1 MPQLVFLKQFLRV
14 LWVVLGVGLTL
25 WIVQK
30 NLPPGGRLIARMPA
44 GEPSGFIGGLTP
56 GDRVALAEENGRRY
70 FALTDEPAY
79 FRLARP
85 RFFRQAVV
93 RLHYRH
99 DGEPLIELGARVS
112 RERWQFDLRPVDAAL
127 LDGLGWSA
135 RQDGRYRVYEKKPT
149 GRTAAEILRAADA
162 RKTAVYHLDPVRWGM
177 TVPGAVDRGAELECQ
192 LSTVNCQKL
201 YIYAARPPFQ
211 ASIDIVGKATVKL
224 VKDGETI
231 LTRAA
236 ADETV
241 ELAVTNAKPGL
252 YRLEI
257 DAAEGGASRVRTAN
271 AILAAAGQ
279 PPKPPVFFQ
288 PEFPSINAET
298 RVAEAGY
305 DTIVADYV
313 PPKIGADGW
322 KTSEAEFDLG
332 TLAAEGGGVQMIVSV
347 PGIKAVGR
355 PVLIDWIE
363 VEYRRPPLL
372 ETLKSW
378 L

>member
-1 MPQLVFLKQFLRV
+1 MPQLVFLRQFLRV
-14 LWVVLGVGLTL
+14 AWIVLGAALVIWVVG
-25 WIVQK
+25 K
-30 NLPPGGRLIARMPA
+30 NLPISGRLTVRMPA

-56 GDRVALAEENGRRY
+56 GDRVTIADENGRRY
-70 FALTDEPAY
+70 FSLTDEPAY
-79 FRLARP
+79 FRLAAP

-99 DGEPLIELGARVS
+99 DGEPLIELGARTS
-112 RERWQFDLRPVDAAL
+112 RERWQFDLRPVDAAI
-127 LDGLGWSA
+127 LDGLGWTA

-149 GRTAAEILRAADA
+149 GRTAGEILRAADA

-177 TVPGAVDRGAELECQ
+177 TMPAAADRGAELICQ
-192 LSTVNCQKL
+192 PSTVNCQKL
-201 YIYAARPPFQ
+201 YIYVVRPPFQ
-211 ASIDIVGKATVKL
+211 ASVDIVGTATVKL
-224 VKDGETI
+224 MKDGETI
-231 LTRAA
+231 LTRTA

-257 DAAEGGASRVRTAN
+257 DAAEGGASRVRTSN
-271 AILAAAGQ
+271 AVLAAAGET
-279 PPKPPVFFQ
+279 PKPPLFFQ

-298 RVAEAGY
+298 RIEEAGY
-305 DTIVADYV
+305 DTIVAGYA
-313 PPKIGADGW
+313 PPSADADGW

-332 TLAAEGGGVQMIVSV
+332 ALATEGGGAQMIVSV
-347 PGIKAVGR
+347 PGIKTVKR

-363 VEYRRPPLL
+363 VEYRRPLLL